1 MPMPPTGF
9 PRLALFQAAEI
20 HYDGDHLIILDK
32 LHHHLLTIA
41 FAQGID
47 TRPANIYHHERR
59 TKPVDFVT
67 EPLSNIHTQGELSN
81 DH

>member
-41 FAQGID
+41 FAQGLNECL
-47 TRPANIYHHERR
+47 ANIYHHERR
-59 TKPVDFVT
+59 SKPPIDYVT
-67 EPLSNIHTQGELSN
+67 ESLSNIQGDLSN
-81 DH
+81 V